1 LAHDISD
8 STTRASGD
16 STTRNALGKTIEP
29 EGVRR
34 RELASRSLFNRGRG
48 PWPWSHPPS
57 PAGVHKAQT
66 LRPLPEPSSSHSLFH
81 DSFLAFF
88 FRNSTCTLSPSI
100 PQTLAVVVWVRP
112 IDDDDPLPLLRPYS
126 KRPRGCDISTLPI
139 PLAPV
144 LGGLI

>member
-1 LAHDISD
+1 VIRLPGMHSVKQLNL
-8 STTRASGD
+8 RGLGGASWQAD
-16 STTRNALGKTIEP
+16 HFLT
-29 EGVRR
+29 
-34 RELASRSLFNRGRG
+34 RGRG

-66 LRPLPEPSSSHSLFH
+66 LRSLPEPSSSHSLFH